1 MTSTRHEP
9 VYHAAHGG
17 LAAARSETS
26 TRWRGLFWACQVE
39 SPKNGGVLALVER
52 DQHELEPLSRS
63 ACMLVLRVL
72 KGGHL
77 VALVMHPHGE
87 DDPDPDISKRSNRYA
102 MAFAFSTFALVIGA
116 GPRFTVCRLPG
127 ALLQGIAQRLHT
139 AHAPMRFG
147 IHPALKEDRRGSP
160 QRLQEA
166 FILVARTIIADF
178 GQQSR
183 SQAAGLHAA
192 SLQRARDPHASKKG
206 CGSPCHTA

>member
-1 MTSTRHEP
+1 MSQCTTLLTEVSPLRVP
-9 VYHAAHGG
+9 RPPLAGVVFSGHAK
-17 LAAARSETS
+17 LKARKME
-26 TRWRGLFWACQVE
+26 GFWLLLSVI
-39 SPKNGGVLALVER
+39 GT
-52 DQHELEPLSRS
+52 ELEPLSRS

-147 IHPALKEDRRGSP
+147 IHPALKED
-160 QRLQEA
+160 E
-166 FILVARTIIADF
+166 
-178 GQQSR
+178 
-183 SQAAGLHAA
+183 
-192 SLQRARDPHASKKG
+192 
-206 CGSPCHTA
+206 